1 MNKDKIINKT
11 ADFVKEIM
19 SEESSGHDWWHIYR
33 VWNLA
38 KKIAKKE
45 NANTF
50 IVEMAALLHDVE
62 DWKLKESLQTHGKVR
77 EWLVKM
83 DISEKEI
90 DEIIH
95 ITENISYKGA
105 NVSENTLTI
114 EGKIVQDA
122 DRIDAI
128 GAIGV
133 ARAFAYG
140 ASKGRE
146 LYNPEIEPEMHNDF
160 LSYKNSKGHTINH
173 FYEKLLLLK
182 DRMNTESA
190 KEIAIKRHE
199 FLVCFLDNFNSE
211 WNLNDFS

>member
-1 MNKDKIINKT
+1 MNKDEITNKT

-38 KKIAKKE
+38 RKIAEKE
-45 NANTF
+45 NANIF

-62 DWKLKESLQTHGKVR
+62 DWKLKESLQTDGKVK
-77 EWLVKM
+77 EWFVKVN
-83 DISEKEI
+83 ISEKEI
-90 DEIIH
+90 NEILH
-95 ITENISYKGA
+95 IIENISYKGA
-105 NVSENTLTI
+105 NVAENPLTI

-140 ASKGRE
+140 GSKGRE

-160 LSYKNSKGHTINH
+160 AAYKSSKGHTINH

-182 DRMNTESA
+182 DRMNTETA
-190 KEIAIKRHE
+190 KQIAIKRHE
-199 FLVCFLDNFNSE
+199 FLITFLENFNKE
-211 WNLNDFS
+211 WNLEDVN

>member
-1 MNKDKIINKT
+1 MNKDEIIKKT
-11 ADFVKEIM
+11 SDYVKEIM
-19 SEESSGHDWWHIYR
+19 SEETSGHDWWHIYR

-38 KKIAKKE
+38 RKIAVKE

-62 DWKLKESLQTHGKVR
+62 DWKLKDSLQTHGKVR
-77 EWLVKM
+77 EWLVKTN
-83 DISEKEI
+83 ISEPEI
-90 DEIIH
+90 NEIIH

-105 NVSENTLTI
+105 NVAEITLTI

-140 ASKGRE
+140 GSKGRE

-160 LSYKNSKGHTINH
+160 HSYKNSKGHTINH

-190 KEIAIKRHE
+190 KQIALKRHE
-199 FLVCFLDNFNSE
+199 FLKLFLENFNTE
-211 WNLNDFS
+211 WNSIDFN